1 MPISNMFHRH
11 MSQNG
16 TQHVHSFN
24 KYKKHLLLSAEN
36 NSTLNWVIKLQI
48 HLLSNHYLVDRQAIK
63 VTTLLLPILHMS
75 TTQLIGNNK
84 QPTSK
89 STKYRRYHSAHQGSG
104 RIQPNNQTLH
114 PFEHHPTTN
123 TLNKQTLNITNNNQ
137 TQTLH
142 VTNMRPYTKHS
153 KYKPRKPRTAL
164 VILDFNQNYV
174 LLGKEW

>member
-1 MPISNMFHRH
+1 MHWIIVNKVFSTRFAQRQFETCFKNTCFSKRHTVPISNIFHRH
-11 MSQNG
+11 MFQNG
-16 TQHVHSFN
+16 TQYVHSFN

-36 NSTLNWVIKLQI
+36 NSTLNKVIKLQI

-104 RIQPNNQTLH
+104 RIQTKQPNPTPFRTPPNHQQT
-114 PFEHHPTTN
+114 
-123 TLNKQTLNITNNNQ
+123 
-137 TQTLH
+137 
-142 VTNMRPYTKHS
+142 
-153 KYKPRKPRTAL
+153 KPANP
-164 VILDFNQNYV
+164 QHY
-174 LLGKEW
+174 